1 MKAIGG
7 FLGARSKGPAKVPVK
22 QPAPKRG
29 GGRGPGQSAGGHGKL
44 GMASK
49 ATAWMGQNRAG
60 GTMSKGSGRVKQTKD
75 TVRSVPAN
83 KGAPSGKGTGG
94 NVKGSRLGK

>member
-7 FLGARSKGPAKVPVK
+7 FLGARSKGPATAPVE

-44 GMASK
+44 GMAAK
-49 ATAWMGQNRAG
+49 ATVWMGQNRAG
-60 GTMSKGSGRVKQTKD
+60 GSKSKGSGRVKQTKD
-75 TVRSVPAN
+75 TVRSVPAT
-83 KGAPSGKGTGG
+83 KGHPSGKATNG